1 VRADPALHRAFTL
14 LDPAELLAPARG
26 HAAFAAALAAFLA
39 EYGHRETASLLLVS
53 APTWGESPDRRARSG
68 QGPRDRSARPPGRP
82 GPRAEQDLLAHP
94 LVRRAGVGP
103 AVLRLVSAARAGT
116 AFREDT
122 HFHATRPL
130 PVLRRALL
138 ETGRRLAAAGVLREA
153 DDVLHLRLEELEA
166 LDVEPAALAPADA
179 VRLRRLVRARS
190 ARRAELAG
198 VPLIAPSVLFPDR
211 AADGDALVTGTPTS
225 GGRATGPVRIV
236 RDAADFG
243 RLRSGDVLVCP
254 YTNPAWTPLFQ
265 RAAAVVVD
273 VGGVGSHAAIVAR
286 EYGIPAVMGT
296 GTGTAVLVDGQRVT
310 VDGDTGRVVAAAGGS
325 GTLER

>member
-1 VRADPALHRAFTL
+1 VRTDPELHRAFTL
-14 LDPAELLAPARG
+14 LDPADLVAPARE
-26 HAAFAAALAAFLA
+26 HAAFAATLDAFLA

-53 APTWGESPDRRARSG
+53 APTWGEDPVAVLGLVKALVTDPPARPDDCGRRAER
-68 QGPRDRSARPPGRP
+68 
-82 GPRAEQDLLAHP
+82 ELLAHP
-94 LVRRAGVGP
+94 LVRSTGAGP
-103 AVLRLVSAARAGT
+103 RLLRVVAAARTGT

-138 ETGRRLAAAGVLREA
+138 EIGRRLAAAGVLRVA
-153 DDVLHLRLEELEA
+153 D
-166 LDVEPAALAPADA
+166 EPAALGTAAA
-179 VRLRRLVRARS
+179 ARLRHLVRTRS

-198 VPLIAPSVLFPDR
+198 VPLIAPSVLFPGR
-211 AADGDALVTGTPTS
+211 VVGDALVRGTPTS

-236 RDAADFG
+236 RGAADFG

-286 EYGIPAVMGT
+286 EHGIPAVMGT
-296 GTGTAVLVDGQRVT
+296 GTGTAVLVDGQRVV
-310 VDGDTGRVVAAAGGS
+310 VDGVTGRVVAADGGS